1 MSNLPITS
9 RIKRSPLL
17 SQEAGAIDP
26 ENPKPLTARGT
37 IKGDPTT
44 STETITTKRKPTGVS
59 YEDAYKKADKTK
71 YPTFESFKDAAIDYN
86 KKNDTVTE
94 TKTTVTPGEDSSWEE
109 NLKVKTTGDV
119 FQPWET
125 RQMSRSIKK
134 EQRDIRISKIK
145 ANKFGSQNDK

>member
-17 SQEAGAIDP
+17 QQAAGAIDP
-26 ENPKPLTARGT
+26 DNPNVVTARGT

-71 YPTFESFKDAAIDYN
+71 YPTFESFK
-86 KKNDTVTE
+86 
-94 TKTTVTPGEDSSWEE
+94 
-109 NLKVKTTGDV
+109 
-119 FQPWET
+119 
-125 RQMSRSIKK
+125 
-134 EQRDIRISKIK
+134 
-145 ANKFGSQNDK
+145 